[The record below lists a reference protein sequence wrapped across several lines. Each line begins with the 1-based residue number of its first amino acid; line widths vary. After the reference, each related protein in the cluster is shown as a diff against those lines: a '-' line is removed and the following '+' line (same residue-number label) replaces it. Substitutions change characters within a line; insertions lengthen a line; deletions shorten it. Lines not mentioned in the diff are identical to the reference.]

1 MDVNTGE
8 LKGRGRARAG
18 AILATFV
25 GPGFGGFY
33 TLSERGMITAWLLEE
48 SS

>member
-8 LKGRGRARAG
+8 LKGRGHARAG

-33 TLSERGMITAWLLEE
+33 TLSERCMITDWMLDVGG
-48 SS
+48 